1 MRADRSPSTQSSPM
15 TMGCDRQEHTAREQ
29 GGLGADPRCSTI
41 PLLAHVHLGASAAH
55 LEGVAHCLTVMGKEV
70 DAWGYKRAVSNRQQV
85 GLRATLAKPAH
96 FPAES
101 HSKESQHST
110 VEWRAF
116 DRSARCIDNEHDY
129 LVQLSHPVTQ
139 RTRGPHSLK
148 AGQERTHKCH
158 LP

>member
-15 TMGCDRQEHTAREQ
+15 TMGCDRQEHTSREQ
-29 GGLGADPRCSTI
+29 GGWEQIAD
-41 PLLAHVHLGASAAH
+41 
-55 LEGVAHCLTVMGKEV
+55 VAYCLTIVGEEV
-70 DAWGYKRAVSNRQQV
+70 DTRGYKRAVSNRQQV

-96 FPAES
+96 LPADS

-110 VEWRAF
+110 VERRAF

-129 LVQLSHPVTQ
+129 LVQLSHPVTE
-139 RTRGPHSLK
+139 RTRGPRRRSLK